1 LKKKKAPPKVPE
13 PPKEKVITIPGEM
26 LPPPPRKVV
35 IERLPELPDK
45 PQDIHIERWLPFKDI
60 KRRIILNPK
69 PDDPVQ
75 CKPRNIIINWEKRK
89 CCNIITNIKNAG
101 VEKVDPTQYLLQHGQ
116 SLMTQMQMPEI
127 CEEVKKEHNVP
138 LAADHTTPYYLE
150 LEGDLHA
157 LELFDLDKE
166 GLSEY
171 KYYLNHCKKCNQPNE
186 IVFVQPTT
194 PYEKVV
200 SSLSKSLGSSSS
212 KLGAN
217 EAAISSPTEKSN
229 YLNTVVTGNEISTSS
244 EESNTSTPQHITMSF
259 ENTNND
265 EHTNNEQNQSFDE
278 ITSEVENLTGK

>member
-1 LKKKKAPPKVPE
+1 
-13 PPKEKVITIPGEM
+13 M
-26 LPPPPRKVV
+26 
-35 IERLPELPDK
+35 
-45 PQDIHIERWLPFKDI
+45 
-60 KRRIILNPK
+60 
-69 PDDPVQ
+69 
-75 CKPRNIIINWEKRK
+75 
-89 CCNIITNIKNAG
+89 
-101 VEKVDPTQYLLQHGQ
+101 
-116 SLMTQMQMPEI
+116 
-127 CEEVKKEHNVP
+127 
-138 LAADHTTPYYLE
+138 
-150 LEGDLHA
+150 
-157 LELFDLDKE
+157 
-166 GLSEY
+166 
-171 KYYLNHCKKCNQPNE
+171 
-186 IVFVQPTT
+186 FVQPTT